1 MTAEF
6 LAGLE
11 EITSLY
17 AKTKGLVLL
26 AEQFD
31 PESRSNIAIF
41 KEQRDALDHIMR
53 GFGECFDKTKE
64 PDGVYLRSQIEKAR
78 GHLFRS
84 AYDALDG
91 VGVSCKL
98 RINEAMIGVS
108 LDAIAAVYPDYYRH
122 VSEVDEIDLKIAE
135 HRRKKD
141 VTEQTIGNLDAYCND
156 VNRLSA
162 LAKAAFHR
170 RPAFQEY
177 DKRARAKILR
187 FIVGVPIL
195 LVVLVC
201 VLKFAGDYY
210 LKVHFPAPSADHS
223 AASPGPS
230 KTSGT

>member
-11 EITSLY
+11 EITNLY
-17 AKTKGLVLL
+17 AKTKGFVLL

-41 KEQRDALDHIMR
+41 KEQRDALYYIMR
-53 GFGECFDKTKE
+53 GFGGCFDKTKE
-64 PDGVYLRSQIEKAR
+64 PDGAYLRSQIEKAR

-98 RINEAMIGVS
+98 RISEATNGVS
-108 LDAIAAVYPDYYRH
+108 LDAIAAVYPEYYHH

-141 VTEQTIGNLDAYCND
+141 VTEQTIGNLEAYRND
-156 VNRLSA
+156 VERLSA

-177 DKRARAKILR
+177 EKRARAKTLR
-187 FIVGVPIL
+187 FIVGVPVL
-195 LVVLVC
+195 LVVVGCTLT
-201 VLKFAGDYY
+201 FFGN
-210 LKVHFPAPSADHS
+210 SI
-223 AASPGPS
+223 
-230 KTSGT
+230 